1 MFQAFKLSISFLIFL
16 LILFSI
22 NTILSITTSL
32 PMWLCMIF
40 SFICALLTG
49 WFSWQ
54 LVSGKKMSASI
65 AAISG
70 ALMLGGLFFIIGF
83 LGPMAFAK
91 ETSHGP
97 LIGIFIAAP
106 LGMVMGAIAGY
117 LYVSRQNIKPNN

>member
-1 MFQAFKLSISFLIFL
+1 MIQSLKLVVSFVIFL
-16 LILFSI
+16 MVLFFI
-22 NTILSITTSL
+22 NTILSITTSF
-32 PMWLCMIF
+32 PTWLCMIF
-40 SFICALLTG
+40 SFVCALLTG

-54 LVSGKKMSASI
+54 LVSGKETSTSV

-91 ETSHGP
+91 EINHGL

-106 LGMVMGAIAGY
+106 LGMIMGAIGGY
-117 LYVSRQNIKPNN
+117 LYASR